1 MAFEFIVALLNT
13 LLPIC
18 LQSFI
23 AGSQEHAR
31 KQVEKLKYR
40 TLAQVQNAD
49 ARVYNEK
56 TWN

>member
-40 TLAQVQNAD
+40 TENTCASAKYWMRGCV
-49 ARVYNEK
+49 
-56 TWN
+56 